1 MASLPALLHELENK
15 IPYSEKVNTKV
26 SQAPAGWH
34 IQHSLLVALQ
44 IIQAVERSNPAEY
57 QYKFNLPKFLVYTL
71 NKIPRGK
78 AKAPERVMPKEPFN
92 ADELKKDFQLL
103 KSRLH
108 VLETLQPHHFFIH
121 PIFGHLHVKA
131 TVKML
136 KLHTRHH
143 IDIINDIIKN

>member
-1 MASLPALLHELENK
+1 MASLPALLQELENK
-15 IPYSEKVNTKV
+15 IPYSEKINTKV

-78 AKAPERVMPKEPFN
+78 AKAPERVMPKEAFN
-92 ADELKKDFQLL
+92 AEKLKEDFQLL
-103 KSRLH
+103 KNRLA
-108 VLETLQPHHFFIH
+108 VLETLQPHNFFIH